1 MNHTNRK
8 CIVTG
13 QILPVN
19 CLTRVDY
26 DKKTGIIS
34 LDLEKTKKGRGCY
47 FVANNENW
55 NLILKT
61 KALNKSFRT
70 NVTKNIYEA
79 IEKELKEAKCLKRI
93 D

>member
-1 MNHTNRK
+1 MNQINRK

-19 CLTRVDY
+19 DLTRVDY

-34 LDLEKTKKGRGCY
+34 LDLKKTKKGRGCY
-47 FVANNENW
+47 FVANDENW
-55 NLILKT
+55 NFILKT
-61 KALNKSFRT
+61 KALNRSFRT
-70 NVTKNIYEA
+70 NVTKNVYES
-79 IEKELKEAKCLKRI
+79 IEKELKEAECLKRI